1 MELEGKIDD
10 GLLKTLFENGLMGVE
25 IPEKYG
31 GSGCNFMTSIIVVE
45 EISKGNL
52 SGIDLF
58 IYDMN

>member
-1 MELEGKIDD
+1 MEAEGKLDD

-45 EISKGNL
+45 EISKGRT
-52 SGIDLF
+52 I
-58 IYDMN
+58 